1 MDGFDAALARYRA
14 FLAHDPITPLLRRS
28 LALLVP
34 GNIRVDT
41 VTADD
46 SLRCTT
52 DGAAVIVGGAAY
64 LLRADFDARH
74 WTAALRVLL
83 AREIQH
89 DSSSDRDVC
98 AAFAADAG
106 AYFHAHYALAPE
118 TGALLGHRILNILE
132 QARTDNILC
141 RRFPG
146 YLPLLRFVC
155 YAQLEAAEPGSA
167 LEALLCELE
176 AFALT
181 GIPCRDPALSTVRAE
196 VEAAILAPSAAACA
210 DIGRRILAA
219 LAPELARLCRIADAD
234 ALARIASQLVDYA
247 FSEADRAEA
256 FGDGCDSRLRLHSEA
271 QDAAHS
277 GPSADGEDADL
288 DKGDSAAGGSGDN
301 AERHGDMSG
310 SLASQEV
317 KPSGSAGT
325 DGRED
330 RGRSSSV
337 GRSGNHGQSGATAT
351 TSDTVS
357 AAQKAASG
365 GPESLREVLG
375 TGWGAHR
382 GFALSAAETDAMLAT
397 AAQALTRERALEQ
410 QLHVAT
416 PRAARLDAGER
427 QGLADR
433 YAGLTFTE
441 TYITPGD
448 GRLPPAFAERAKALH
463 RRLDKLLRQQRERSA
478 SQRTGALSQR
488 ELWKVPLDAKDVF
501 RRKAPPSKRETAFYL
516 LIDRSGSMG
525 AGIGDGN
532 SKLFTALATAAVLEE
547 ALKGIAY
554 TKIVAFDGGTN
565 AVEHCVIKDFD
576 QKEIGCRCIDAM
588 TQIAAGNGNKDGY
601 SIRAAAL
608 DLAKRTERRRI
619 LMVLS
624 DGLPSGYFSEAEA
637 IDDVRTAVQTAR
649 RRGLLVIP
657 IIYTARTD
665 ENVDAYRRMYEKSMI
680 FADSVGMLGEFER
693 LLMKLVR

>member
-14 FLAHDPITPLLRRS
+14 FLASEPIAPLLRRS

-34 GNIRVDT
+34 DNIRIDT
-41 VTADD
+41 VTPDD

-52 DGAAVIVGGAAY
+52 DGTSVTVGGAAY

-83 AREIQH
+83 ARELQH
-89 DSSSDRDVC
+89 DGSSDRDVC
-98 AAFAADAG
+98 AAVRAFSG
-106 AYFHAHYALAPE
+106 AYFHEHYALTPE
-118 TGALLGHRILNILE
+118 LGALLGQRILNILE

-155 YAQLEAAEPGSA
+155 YAQLDAAAPGSA
-167 LEALLCELE
+167 LEALLDELE

-181 GIPCRDPALSTVRAE
+181 GIPCRTPALSAVRAE

-210 DIGRRILAA
+210 DIGRRVLAA
-219 LAPELARLCRIADAD
+219 LAPELARLCRAADDD
-234 ALARIASQLVDYA
+234 ARARIASQCVDYA
-247 FSEADRAEA
+247 FSEAERAEA
-256 FGDGCDSRLRLHSEA
+256 LGDGCDSRLRLRDEA
-271 QDAAHS
+271 QDAARS
-277 GPSADGEDADL
+277 GPSADGEDTEL
-288 DKGDSAAGGSGDN
+288 DKGDSAGGGSGDN
-301 AERHGDMSG
+301 SERYGDMSG

-317 KPSGSAGT
+317 KSSGSAGT
-325 DGRED
+325 NGRED

-337 GRSGNHGQSGATAT
+337 GRSGNHGQSGASAT
-351 TSDTVS
+351 TSDGVS

-375 TGWGAHR
+375 TGWSAHR
-382 GFALSAAETDAMLAT
+382 GFASVAAP
-397 AAQALTRERALEQ
+397 
-410 QLHVAT
+410 H
-416 PRAARLDAGER
+416 AARLDAGER
-427 QGLADR
+427 QELAAR
-433 YAGLTFTE
+433 YTGLTFTE
-441 TYITPGD
+441 TYITPSG
-448 GRLPPAFAERAKALH
+448 GRLPPAFCERAKALH
-463 RRLDKLLRQQRERSA
+463 HRLDKLLRQQRERSA
-478 SQRTGALSQR
+478 GQRTGALSQR
-488 ELWKVPLDAKDVF
+488 ELWKIPLDAKDVF
-501 RRKAPPSKRETAFYL
+501 RRKAPPSQRETAFYL

-525 AGIGDGN
+525 SGVGGGQ
-532 SKLFTALATAAVLEE
+532 SKLFTALATAAILEE

-565 AVEHCVIKDFD
+565 AVQHCVIKDFD
-576 QKEIGCRCIDAM
+576 QKELGSRCIDAM

-608 DLAKRTERRRI
+608 DLAKRTERRKI
-619 LMVLS
+619 LVVLS

-637 IDDVRTAVQTAR
+637 IDDVRTAVQAAR

-665 ENVDAYRRMYEKSMI
+665 ENVDAYRRMYEKSVL

>member
-14 FLAHDPITPLLRRS
+14 FLATEPITPLLRRS

-52 DGAAVIVGGAAY
+52 DGTAVTVGGAEY

-89 DSSSDRDVC
+89 DSSSDQDVC

-132 QARTDNILC
+132 QSRTDNILC

-155 YAQLEAAEPGSA
+155 YAQLEAAAPGSA
-167 LEALLCELE
+167 LEALLDELE

-181 GIPCRDPALSTVRAE
+181 GIPCRTPALQSVCAQ
-196 VEAAILAPSAAACA
+196 VEAAILASSAAACA
-210 DIGRRILAA
+210 QHCRQTLTA
-219 LAPELARLCRIADAD
+219 LAPELARLCSNADAD
-234 ALARIASQLVDYA
+234 ALARIAAQLVDYA

-256 FGDGCDSRLRLHSEA
+256 FGDGCDSRLRLRSEA
-271 QDAAHS
+271 QDAARQ

-301 AERHGDMSG
+301 SERYGDMSG

-325 DGRED
+325 NGRED

-337 GRSGNHGQSGATAT
+337 GRSGNHGQSGASAT
-351 TSDTVS
+351 TSDGVS

-382 GFALSAAETDAMLAT
+382 GFALSAAETDAMLAA
-397 AAQALTRERALEQ
+397 AAQALEQ
-410 QLHVAT
+410 QLHVAG
-416 PRAARLDAGER
+416 PCAARLDAGER
-427 QGLADR
+427 QGLAER

-441 TYITPGD
+441 TYITPGG

-463 RRLDKLLRQQRERSA
+463 HRLDKLLRQQRERSA

-488 ELWKVPLDAKDVF
+488 ELWKIPLDAKDVF

-525 AGIGDGN
+525 AGIGGGN

-576 QKEIGCRCIDAM
+576 QKEIGSRCMDAM

-608 DLAKRTERRRI
+608 DLAKRTERRKI

-637 IDDVRTAVQTAR
+637 IDDVRTAVQAAR

>member
-46 SLRCTT
+46 RLRCTT
-52 DGAAVIVGGAAY
+52 DGTAVTVGGAEY
-64 LLRADFDARH
+64 LLRTDFDARH

-155 YAQLEAAEPGSA
+155 YAQLEAAAPGSA
-167 LEALLCELE
+167 LAALLDELE

-181 GIPCRDPALSTVRAE
+181 GIPCGTPALAAVRAE

-210 DIGRRILAA
+210 DIGRQILAA
-219 LAPELARLCRIADAD
+219 LAPELARLCGIADAD

-247 FSEADRAEA
+247 FSEGDRAEA
-256 FGDGCDSRLRLHSEA
+256 FGDGCDSRLR
-271 QDAAHS
+271 
-277 GPSADGEDADL
+277 
-288 DKGDSAAGGSGDN
+288 
-301 AERHGDMSG
+301 
-310 SLASQEV
+310 
-317 KPSGSAGT
+317 
-325 DGRED
+325 
-330 RGRSSSV
+330 
-337 GRSGNHGQSGATAT
+337 
-351 TSDTVS
+351 
-357 AAQKAASG
+357 
-365 GPESLREVLG
+365 LREVLG

-382 GFALSAAETDAMLAT
+382 GFALSAAETDAMLA
-397 AAQALTRERALEQ
+397 AAEKALTRERAIEQ
-410 QLHVAT
+410 RLHVSG

-427 QGLADR
+427 QGLAER

-441 TYITPGD
+441 TYITPGG

-463 RRLDKLLRQQRERSA
+463 HRLDKLLRQQRERSA

-488 ELWKVPLDAKDVF
+488 ELWKIPLDAKDVF

-525 AGIGDGN
+525 AGVGGGQ

-576 QKEIGCRCIDAM
+576 QKEIGSRCIDAM
-588 TQIAAGNGNKDGY
+588 EQIAAGNGNKDGY

-608 DLAKRTERRRI
+608 DLAKRTERRKI

-637 IDDVRTAVQTAR
+637 IDDVRTAVQAAR

>member
-1 MDGFDAALARYRA
+1 MIPSRRC
-14 FLAHDPITPLLRRS
+14 RRS

-52 DGAAVIVGGAAY
+52 DGAAVTVGGAEY

-155 YAQLEAAEPGSA
+155 YAQLEAVEPDSA

-176 AFALT
+176 TFALT
-181 GIPCRDPALSTVRAE
+181 GIPCRDPALSAVRAE

-210 DIGRRILAA
+210 DIGRRVLAA
-219 LAPELARLCRIADAD
+219 LAPELARLCSIADAD
-234 ALARIASQLVDYA
+234 VLARIASQLVDYA

-256 FGDGCDSRLRLHSEA
+256 FGDGCDSRLRLHSEE

-301 AERHGDMSG
+301 TERHGDMSG

-317 KPSGSAGT
+317 KVERFSRDQRQGGSRPVVQRRPQRQSRPERGDRHHVGRCLPRRKRPPAGRRACAKCLARAGART
-325 DGRED
+325 AALRSA
-330 RGRSSSV
+330 RPRRTPCSPRRRRRSRASARSSSSCMLRLRV
-337 GRSGNHGQSGATAT
+337 PPGSMP
-351 TSDTVS
+351 
-357 AAQKAASG
+357 ASG
-365 GPESLREVLG
+365 RA
-375 TGWGAHR
+375 W
-382 GFALSAAETDAMLAT
+382 
-397 AAQALTRERALEQ
+397 LT
-410 QLHVAT
+410 VT
-416 PRAARLDAGER
+416 P
-427 QGLADR
+427 
-433 YAGLTFTE
+433 
-441 TYITPGD
+441 
-448 GRLPPAFAERAKALH
+448 
-463 RRLDKLLRQQRERSA
+463 
-478 SQRTGALSQR
+478 
-488 ELWKVPLDAKDVF
+488 V
-501 RRKAPPSKRETAFYL
+501 
-516 LIDRSGSMG
+516 
-525 AGIGDGN
+525 
-532 SKLFTALATAAVLEE
+532 
-547 ALKGIAY
+547 
-554 TKIVAFDGGTN
+554 
-565 AVEHCVIKDFD
+565 
-576 QKEIGCRCIDAM
+576 
-588 TQIAAGNGNKDGY
+588 
-601 SIRAAAL
+601 
-608 DLAKRTERRRI
+608 
-619 LMVLS
+619 
-624 DGLPSGYFSEAEA
+624 
-637 IDDVRTAVQTAR
+637 
-649 RRGLLVIP
+649 
-657 IIYTARTD
+657 
-665 ENVDAYRRMYEKSMI
+665 
-680 FADSVGMLGEFER
+680 
-693 LLMKLVR
+693 

>member
-1 MDGFDAALARYRA
+1 
-14 FLAHDPITPLLRRS
+14 
-28 LALLVP
+28 
-34 GNIRVDT
+34 
-41 VTADD
+41 
-46 SLRCTT
+46 
-52 DGAAVIVGGAAY
+52 
-64 LLRADFDARH
+64 
-74 WTAALRVLL
+74 
-83 AREIQH
+83 
-89 DSSSDRDVC
+89 
-98 AAFAADAG
+98 
-106 AYFHAHYALAPE
+106 
-118 TGALLGHRILNILE
+118 
-132 QARTDNILC
+132 
-141 RRFPG
+141 
-146 YLPLLRFVC
+146 
-155 YAQLEAAEPGSA
+155 
-167 LEALLCELE
+167 
-176 AFALT
+176 
-181 GIPCRDPALSTVRAE
+181 
-196 VEAAILAPSAAACA
+196 
-210 DIGRRILAA
+210 
-219 LAPELARLCRIADAD
+219 
-234 ALARIASQLVDYA
+234 
-247 FSEADRAEA
+247 
-256 FGDGCDSRLRLHSEA
+256 
-271 QDAAHS
+271 
-277 GPSADGEDADL
+277 
-288 DKGDSAAGGSGDN
+288 
-301 AERHGDMSG
+301 MSG

-325 DGRED
+325 NGRED

-375 TGWGAHR
+375 TGWGAHC
-382 GFALSAAETDAMLAT
+382 GFALSVAETDAMLTT

-427 QGLADR
+427 QGLDDR
-433 YAGLTFTE
+433 YAGLTFME
-441 TYITPGD
+441 TYITPGS

-463 RRLDKLLRQQRERSA
+463 HRLDKLLRQQRERSA

-488 ELWKVPLDAKDVF
+488 ELWKIPLDAKDVF

-525 AGIGDGN
+525 AGIGDGT

-576 QKEIGCRCIDAM
+576 QKEIGSRCIDAM
-588 TQIAAGNGNKDGY
+588 GQIAAGNGNKDGY

-608 DLAKRTERRRI
+608 DLAKRTERRKI

-637 IDDVRTAVQTAR
+637 IDDVRTAVQAAR

-665 ENVDAYRRMYEKSMI
+665 ENVDAYHRMYEKSMI

>member
-34 GNIRVDT
+34 DNIRIDT
-41 VTADD
+41 VTPDD

-52 DGAAVIVGGAAY
+52 DGTAVTVGGAEY
-64 LLRADFDARH
+64 LLRTDFDARH

-98 AAFAADAG
+98 AAFAAEAG

-155 YAQLEAAEPGSA
+155 YAQLDAAAPGSA
-167 LEALLCELE
+167 
-176 AFALT
+176 
-181 GIPCRDPALSTVRAE
+181 
-196 VEAAILAPSAAACA
+196 
-210 DIGRRILAA
+210 LAA
-219 LAPELARLCRIADAD
+219 LAPELARLCGIADAD

-247 FSEADRAEA
+247 FSEGDRAEA
-256 FGDGCDSRLRLHSEA
+256 FGDGCDSRLRLRSEA
-271 QDAAHS
+271 QDAARQ

-288 DKGDSAAGGSGDN
+288 DKGDSTAGGSGDN
-301 AERHGDMSG
+301 SERHGDMSG
-310 SLASQEV
+310 SLASQEA

-325 DGRED
+325 NGRED

-375 TGWGAHR
+375 TGWGVHR
-382 GFALSAAETDAMLAT
+382 GFALSAAETDAMLA
-397 AAQALTRERALEQ
+397 AAEKALTRERALEQ
-410 QLHVAT
+410 QLHVSG

-427 QGLADR
+427 QGLAER

-441 TYITPGD
+441 TYITPGG

-463 RRLDKLLRQQRERSA
+463 HRLDKLLRQQRERSA

-488 ELWKVPLDAKDVF
+488 ELWKIPLDAKDVF
-501 RRKAPPSKRETAFYL
+501 RRKAPPSKRETAFFL

-525 AGIGDGN
+525 AGVGGGQ

-576 QKEIGCRCIDAM
+576 QKEIGSRCIDAM
-588 TQIAAGNGNKDGY
+588 EQIAAGNGNKDGY

-608 DLAKRTERRRI
+608 DLAKRTERRKI

-637 IDDVRTAVQTAR
+637 IDDVRTAVQAAR

>member
-46 SLRCTT
+46 RLRCTT
-52 DGAAVIVGGAAY
+52 DGTAVTVGGAEY
-64 LLRADFDARH
+64 LLRTDFDARH

-155 YAQLEAAEPGSA
+155 YAQLEAAAPGSA
-167 LEALLCELE
+167 
-176 AFALT
+176 
-181 GIPCRDPALSTVRAE
+181 
-196 VEAAILAPSAAACA
+196 
-210 DIGRRILAA
+210 LAA
-219 LAPELARLCRIADAD
+219 LAPELARLCSIADAD
-234 ALARIASQLVDYA
+234 ALARIAAQLVDYA
-247 FSEADRAEA
+247 FSEGDRAEA
-256 FGDGCDSRLRLHSEA
+256 FGDGCDSRLRLRSEA
-271 QDAAHS
+271 QDAARQ
-277 GPSADGEDADL
+277 GPSADGEDAEL
-288 DKGDSAAGGSGDN
+288 DKGNSAGGGSGDN
-301 AERHGDMSG
+301 SERYGDMSG

-325 DGRED
+325 NGRED

-382 GFALSAAETDAMLAT
+382 GFALSAAETDAMLA
-397 AAQALTRERALEQ
+397 AAEKALTRERALEQ
-410 QLHVAT
+410 QLHVSG

-427 QGLADR
+427 QGLAER

-441 TYITPGD
+441 TYITPGG

-463 RRLDKLLRQQRERSA
+463 HRLDKLLRQQRERSA

-488 ELWKVPLDAKDVF
+488 ELWKIPLDAKDVF

-525 AGIGDGN
+525 AGIGDGT

-576 QKEIGCRCIDAM
+576 QKEIGSRCIDAM
-588 TQIAAGNGNKDGY
+588 EQIAAGNGNKDGY

-608 DLAKRTERRRI
+608 DLAKRTERRKI

-637 IDDVRTAVQTAR
+637 IDDVRTAVQAAR

-680 FADSVGMLGEFER
+680 FADSVGMLGEFEH

>member
-14 FLAHDPITPLLRRS
+14 FLASEPIAPLLRRS

-34 GNIRVDT
+34 DNIRIDT
-41 VTADD
+41 VTPDD

-52 DGAAVIVGGAAY
+52 DGTSVTVGGAAY

-83 AREIQH
+83 ARELQH
-89 DSSSDRDVC
+89 DGSSDRDVC
-98 AAFAADAG
+98 AAVRAFSG
-106 AYFHAHYALAPE
+106 AYFHEHYALAPE
-118 TGALLGHRILNILE
+118 LGALLGQRVLNILE

-155 YAQLEAAEPGSA
+155 YAQLDAAAPGSA
-167 LEALLCELE
+167 LEALLDELE

-181 GIPCRDPALSTVRAE
+181 GIPCRTPALQSVCAQ

-210 DIGRRILAA
+210 QHCRQTLTT
-219 LAPELARLCRIADAD
+219 LAPELARLCR
-234 ALARIASQLVDYA
+234 
-247 FSEADRAEA
+247 
-256 FGDGCDSRLRLHSEA
+256 EA
-271 QDAAHS
+271 QDAARS
-277 GPSADGEDADL
+277 GPSADGEDTEL
-288 DKGDSAAGGSGDN
+288 DKGDSAGGGSGDN
-301 AERHGDMSG
+301 SERYGDMSG
-310 SLASQEV
+310 SLASQEI
-317 KPSGSAGT
+317 KSSGSAGT
-325 DGRED
+325 NGRED

-337 GRSGNHGQSGATAT
+337 GRSGNRGQSGASAT
-351 TSDTVS
+351 TSDGVS

-375 TGWGAHR
+375 TGWSAHR
-382 GFALSAAETDAMLAT
+382 GFALSAAELDAMLSN
-397 AAQALTRERALEQ
+397 AAQELTREREVERRLS
-410 QLHVAT
+410 VAA
-416 PRAARLDAGER
+416 PHAARLDAGER
-427 QGLADR
+427 QELAAR
-433 YAGLTFTE
+433 YTGLTFTE
-441 TYITPGD
+441 TYITPSG
-448 GRLPPAFAERAKALH
+448 GRLPPAFSERAKALH
-463 RRLDKLLRQQRERSA
+463 HRLDKLLRQQRERSA
-478 SQRTGALSQR
+478 GQRTGALSQR
-488 ELWKVPLDAKDVF
+488 ELWKIPLDAKDVF
-501 RRKAPPSKRETAFYL
+501 RRKAPPSQRETAFYL

-525 AGIGDGN
+525 SGVGGGQ
-532 SKLFTALATAAVLEE
+532 SKLFTALATAAILEE

-576 QKEIGCRCIDAM
+576 QKEIGNRCIDAM
-588 TQIAAGNGNKDGY
+588 GQIAAGNGNKDGY

-608 DLAKRTERRRI
+608 DLAKRTERRKI
-619 LMVLS
+619 LVGLS

-637 IDDVRTAVQTAR
+637 IDDVRTAVQAAR

-665 ENVDAYRRMYEKSMI
+665 ENVDAYRRMYEKSI
-680 FADSVGMLGEFER
+680 LFADSVGMLGEFER

>member
-1 MDGFDAALARYRA
+1 MDGSDTALTRYRA
-14 FLAHDPITPLLRRS
+14 FLAGEPITPLLRRS

-34 GNIRVDT
+34 GNIRIDT

-52 DGAAVIVGGAAY
+52 DGTAVTVGGAAY

-98 AAFAADAG
+98 AAFAADTG
-106 AYFHAHYALAPE
+106 AYFHEHFDLASE
-118 TGALLGHRILNILE
+118 IGAMLGHRILNILE

-155 YAQLEAAEPGSA
+155 YAQLDAFSPGSA
-167 LEALLCELE
+167 LEALLCALE

-181 GIPCRDPALSTVRAE
+181 GIPGRDAALTAVRAE

-210 DIGRRILAA
+210 DICRQILTA
-219 LAPELARLCRIADAD
+219 LAPELARLCRTADKD
-234 ALARIASQLVDYA
+234 AFARIAAQLVDYA
-247 FSEADRAEA
+247 FSDAERAEA

-271 QDAAHS
+271 QDAGRS
-277 GPSADGEDADL
+277 GRSADGEDADL

-301 AERHGDMSG
+301 TERHGDMSG

-325 DGRED
+325 NGRED

-382 GFALSAAETDAMLAT
+382 GFALSAAETDAMLAA
-397 AAQALTRERALEQ
+397 AAQELTRERTLEQ
-410 QLHVAT
+410 RLHVSA

-427 QGLADR
+427 QSLADR

-441 TYITPGD
+441 TYITPG
-448 GRLPPAFAERAKALH
+448 GERLPPAFAERAKALH
-463 RRLDKLLRQQRERSA
+463 HRLDKLLRQQRERSA

-488 ELWKVPLDAKDVF
+488 ELWKIPLDAKDVF

-525 AGIGDGN
+525 AGIGGGN

-576 QKEIGCRCIDAM
+576 QKERGNRCMDAM
-588 TQIAAGNGNKDGY
+588 GQIAAGNGNKDGY

-608 DLAKRTERRRI
+608 DLAKRTERRKV
-619 LMVLS
+619 LLVLS

-637 IDDVRTAVQTAR
+637 IDDVRTAVQAAR

-680 FADSVGMLGEFER
+680 FADSVSILGEFER
-693 LLMKLVR
+693 LLMKLLR

>member
-52 DGAAVIVGGAAY
+52 DGTAVTVGGAEY
-64 LLRADFDARH
+64 LLRTDFDARH

-155 YAQLEAAEPGSA
+155 YAQLEAAAPGSA
-167 LEALLCELE
+167 LAALLDELE

-181 GIPCRDPALSTVRAE
+181 GIPCGTPALAAVRAE

-210 DIGRRILAA
+210 DIGRQILAA
-219 LAPELARLCRIADAD
+219 LAPELARLCGIADAD

-247 FSEADRAEA
+247 FSA
-256 FGDGCDSRLRLHSEA
+256 G
-271 QDAAHS
+271 
-277 GPSADGEDADL
+277 
-288 DKGDSAAGGSGDN
+288 GGSGDN
-301 AERHGDMSG
+301 SERHGDMSG

-325 DGRED
+325 NGRED

-382 GFALSAAETDAMLAT
+382 GFALSAAETDAMLAA

-410 QLHVAT
+410 QLHVAG

-427 QGLADR
+427 QGLAER

-441 TYITPGD
+441 TYITPGG

-463 RRLDKLLRQQRERSA
+463 HRLDKLLRQQRERSA

-488 ELWKVPLDAKDVF
+488 ELWKIPLDAKDVF

-525 AGIGDGN
+525 AGIGDGT

-576 QKEIGCRCIDAM
+576 QKEIGSRCIDAM
-588 TQIAAGNGNKDGY
+588 EQIAAGNGNKDGY

-608 DLAKRTERRRI
+608 DLAKRTERRKI

-637 IDDVRTAVQTAR
+637 IDDVRTAVQAAR

-680 FADSVGMLGEFER
+680 FADSVGMLGEFEH

>member
-1 MDGFDAALARYRA
+1 
-14 FLAHDPITPLLRRS
+14 
-28 LALLVP
+28 
-34 GNIRVDT
+34 
-41 VTADD
+41 
-46 SLRCTT
+46 
-52 DGAAVIVGGAAY
+52 
-64 LLRADFDARH
+64 
-74 WTAALRVLL
+74 
-83 AREIQH
+83 
-89 DSSSDRDVC
+89 
-98 AAFAADAG
+98 
-106 AYFHAHYALAPE
+106 
-118 TGALLGHRILNILE
+118 
-132 QARTDNILC
+132 
-141 RRFPG
+141 
-146 YLPLLRFVC
+146 
-155 YAQLEAAEPGSA
+155 
-167 LEALLCELE
+167 
-176 AFALT
+176 
-181 GIPCRDPALSTVRAE
+181 
-196 VEAAILAPSAAACA
+196 
-210 DIGRRILAA
+210 
-219 LAPELARLCRIADAD
+219 
-234 ALARIASQLVDYA
+234 
-247 FSEADRAEA
+247 
-256 FGDGCDSRLRLHSEA
+256 
-271 QDAAHS
+271 
-277 GPSADGEDADL
+277 
-288 DKGDSAAGGSGDN
+288 
-301 AERHGDMSG
+301 MSG

-317 KPSGSAGT
+317 KSSGSAGT
-325 DGRED
+325 NGRED

-463 RRLDKLLRQQRERSA
+463 HRLDKLLRQQRERSA

-608 DLAKRTERRRI
+608 DLAKRTEHRKI

-637 IDDVRTAVQTAR
+637 IDDVRTAVQAAR

-693 LLMKLVR
+693 LLMKLVC

>member
-14 FLAHDPITPLLRRS
+14 FLASEPIAPLLRRS
-28 LALLVP
+28 LTLLVP
-34 GNIRVDT
+34 DNIRIDT
-41 VTADD
+41 VTPDD

-52 DGAAVIVGGAAY
+52 DGTSVTVGGAAY
-64 LLRADFDARH
+64 LLRADFDDRH

-83 AREIQH
+83 ARELQH
-89 DSSSDRDVC
+89 DGSSDRDVC
-98 AAFAADAG
+98 AAVRAFSG
-106 AYFHAHYALAPE
+106 AYFHEHYALTPE
-118 TGALLGHRILNILE
+118 LGALLGQRLLNILE

-155 YAQLEAAEPGSA
+155 YAQLDAAAPGSA
-167 LEALLCELE
+167 LEALLDELE

-181 GIPCRDPALSTVRAE
+181 GIPCRTPALQSVCAQ

-210 DIGRRILAA
+210 RHCRQTLTT
-219 LAPELARLCRIADAD
+219 LAPVLARLCREADDD
-234 ALARIASQLVDYA
+234 ACARIASQCVDYA
-247 FSEADRAEA
+247 FSEAERAEA
-256 FGDGCDSRLRLHSEA
+256 LGDGCDSRLRLRGEA

-288 DKGDSAAGGSGDN
+288 DKGDSAGGGSGDN
-301 AERHGDMSG
+301 SERYGDMSG

-317 KPSGSAGT
+317 KSSGSAGT
-325 DGRED
+325 NGRED

-337 GRSGNHGQSGATAT
+337 GRSGNHGQSGASAT
-351 TSDTVS
+351 TSDGVS

-375 TGWGAHR
+375 TGWSAHR
-382 GFALSAAETDAMLAT
+382 GFALSAAELDTMLSN
-397 AAQALTRERALEQ
+397 AAQEL
-410 QLHVAT
+410 
-416 PRAARLDAGER
+416 AA
-427 QGLADR
+427 R

-441 TYITPGD
+441 TYITPSG
-448 GRLPPAFAERAKALH
+448 GRLPPEFSERAKALH
-463 RRLDKLLRQQRERSA
+463 HRLDKLLRQQRERSA
-478 SQRTGALSQR
+478 GQRTGALSQR
-488 ELWKVPLDAKDVF
+488 ELWKIPLDAKDVF
-501 RRKAPPSKRETAFYL
+501 RRKAPPSQRETAFYL

-525 AGIGDGN
+525 SGVGGGQ
-532 SKLFTALATAAVLEE
+532 SKLFTALATAAIMEE

-576 QKEIGCRCIDAM
+576 QKEIGSRCIDAM
-588 TQIAAGNGNKDGY
+588 GQIAAGNGNKDGY

-608 DLAKRTERRRI
+608 DLAKRTERRKI
-619 LMVLS
+619 LVVLS

-637 IDDVRTAVQTAR
+637 IDDVRTAVQAAR

-665 ENVDAYRRMYEKSMI
+665 ENVDAYRRMYEKSI
-680 FADSVGMLGEFER
+680 LFADSVGMLGEFER

>member
-14 FLAHDPITPLLRRS
+14 FLAAEPITPLLRRS

-52 DGAAVIVGGAAY
+52 DGTAVTVGGAEY

-118 TGALLGHRILNILE
+118 TGALLGQRILNILE

-155 YAQLEAAEPGSA
+155 YAQLEAAAPGSA

-181 GIPCRDPALSTVRAE
+181 GIPYRDPALSAVRAE
-196 VEAAILAPSAAACA
+196 VEAAILASSAAACA
-210 DIGRRILAA
+210 EIGRRVLTA
-219 LAPELARLCRIADAD
+219 LAPELARLCSNADAD
-234 ALARIASQLVDYA
+234 ALARIAAQLVDYA
-247 FSEADRAEA
+247 FSEA
-256 FGDGCDSRLRLHSEA
+256 
-271 QDAAHS
+271 QDAARQ

-288 DKGDSAAGGSGDN
+288 DKGDSAGGGSGDN
-301 AERHGDMSG
+301 SERHGDMSG

-325 DGRED
+325 NGRED

-410 QLHVAT
+410 QLHVAG
-416 PRAARLDAGER
+416 PCAARLDAGER
-427 QGLADR
+427 QGLAER

-441 TYITPGD
+441 TYITPGG
-448 GRLPPAFAERAKALH
+448 GRLPPAFAERAKTLH
-463 RRLDKLLRQQRERSA
+463 HRLDKLLRQQRERSA

-488 ELWKVPLDAKDVF
+488 ELWKIPLDAKDVF

-525 AGIGDGN
+525 AGIGGGN

-576 QKEIGCRCIDAM
+576 QKEIGSRCMDAM

-608 DLAKRTERRRI
+608 DLAKRTERRKI

-637 IDDVRTAVQTAR
+637 IDDVRTAVQAAR

-680 FADSVGMLGEFER
+680 FADSVGMLGEFEH

>member
-1 MDGFDAALARYRA
+1 M
-14 FLAHDPITPLLRRS
+14 
-28 LALLVP
+28 
-34 GNIRVDT
+34 
-41 VTADD
+41 
-46 SLRCTT
+46 
-52 DGAAVIVGGAAY
+52 
-64 LLRADFDARH
+64 
-74 WTAALRVLL
+74 
-83 AREIQH
+83 
-89 DSSSDRDVC
+89 
-98 AAFAADAG
+98 
-106 AYFHAHYALAPE
+106 
-118 TGALLGHRILNILE
+118 
-132 QARTDNILC
+132 
-141 RRFPG
+141 
-146 YLPLLRFVC
+146 
-155 YAQLEAAEPGSA
+155 
-167 LEALLCELE
+167 
-176 AFALT
+176 
-181 GIPCRDPALSTVRAE
+181 
-196 VEAAILAPSAAACA
+196 
-210 DIGRRILAA
+210 
-219 LAPELARLCRIADAD
+219 
-234 ALARIASQLVDYA
+234 DYA

-256 FGDGCDSRLRLHSEA
+256 FGDGCDSRLRLHSEE

-325 DGRED
+325 NGRED

-382 GFALSAAETDAMLAT
+382 GFALSAAETDAMLTT

-441 TYITPGD
+441 TYITPGS

-463 RRLDKLLRQQRERSA
+463 HRLDKLLRQQRERSA

-488 ELWKVPLDAKDVF
+488 ELWKIPLDAKDVF

-525 AGIGDGN
+525 AGIGDGT

-565 AVEHCVIKDFD
+565 AVEHCVIKDFG
-576 QKEIGCRCIDAM
+576 QKEIGSRCIDAM
-588 TQIAAGNGNKDGY
+588 GQIAAGNGNKDGY

-608 DLAKRTERRRI
+608 DLAKRTERRKI

-637 IDDVRTAVQTAR
+637 IDDVRTAVQAAR

>member
-1 MDGFDAALARYRA
+1 MKR
-14 FLAHDPITPLLRRS
+14 FLVLLPL
-28 LALLVP
+28 LALLSGCGSNSNRRVELNENTGQLLP
-34 GNIRVDT
+34 VSALAMDTHKRGYTMTVESIRQ
-41 VTADD
+41 D
-46 SLRCTT
+46 SLNGDAAPAYFTVEGETFDELFQRADELLASRLYLSHAQAVVVSPSIAQNALPALVDCLLGRPDARLTLRIAVAR
-52 DGAAVIVGGAAY
+52 GAAPDEV
-64 LLRADFDARH
+64 LRADAVVEGIPGVAL
-74 WTAALRVLL
+74 AALL
-83 AREIQH
+83 
-89 DSSSDRDVC
+89 D
-98 AAFAADAG
+98 
-106 AYFHAHYALAPE
+106 
-118 TGALLGHRILNILE
+118 
-132 QARTDNILC
+132 
-141 RRFPG
+141 
-146 YLPLLRFVC
+146 
-155 YAQLEAAEPGSA
+155 
-167 LEALLCELE
+167 ELE

-181 GIPCRDPALSTVRAE
+181 GIPCGTPALAAVRAE

-210 DIGRRILAA
+210 DIGRQILAA
-219 LAPELARLCRIADAD
+219 LAPELARLCRITDAD
-234 ALARIASQLVDYA
+234 ALTRIAAQLVDYA

-271 QDAAHS
+271 QDAARS
-277 GPSADGEDADL
+277 GPSADGEDTEL
-288 DKGDSAAGGSGDN
+288 DKGDSAGGGSGDN
-301 AERHGDMSG
+301 SERYGDMNG

-317 KPSGSAGT
+317 KSSGSAGT
-325 DGRED
+325 NGRED

-397 AAQALTRERALEQ
+397 AAQALTRERTLEQ

-441 TYITPGD
+441 TYITPGG

-463 RRLDKLLRQQRERSA
+463 HRLDKLLRQQRERSA

-488 ELWKVPLDAKDVF
+488 ELWKIPLDAKDVF

-525 AGIGDGN
+525 AGIGDGT

-576 QKEIGCRCIDAM
+576 QKEIGSRCIDAM
-588 TQIAAGNGNKDGY
+588 EQIAAGNGNKDGY

-608 DLAKRTERRRI
+608 DLAKRTERRKI

-637 IDDVRTAVQTAR
+637 IDDVRTAVQAAR

>member
-1 MDGFDAALARYRA
+1 MGGFDAALARYRA
-14 FLAHDPITPLLRRS
+14 FLAAEPITPLLRRS

-52 DGAAVIVGGAAY
+52 DGTAVTVGGAEY

-118 TGALLGHRILNILE
+118 TGALLGQRILNILE

-155 YAQLEAAEPGSA
+155 YAQLEAAAPGSA

-181 GIPCRDPALSTVRAE
+181 GIPYRDPALSAVRAE

-210 DIGRRILAA
+210 EIGRRILTA
-219 LAPELARLCRIADAD
+219 LAPELARLCSNADAD
-234 ALARIASQLVDYA
+234 VLARIAAQLVDYA

-271 QDAAHS
+271 QDAARQ

-301 AERHGDMSG
+301 SERYGDMSG

-317 KPSGSAGT
+317 KSSGSAGT
-325 DGRED
+325 NGRED

-351 TSDTVS
+351 TSGTVS

-382 GFALSAAETDAMLAT
+382 GFALSAAETDAMLAA
-397 AAQALTRERALEQ
+397 AAQALEQ
-410 QLHVAT
+410 QLHVAG
-416 PRAARLDAGER
+416 PCAARLDAGER
-427 QGLADR
+427 QGLAER

-441 TYITPGD
+441 TYITPGG

-463 RRLDKLLRQQRERSA
+463 HRLDKLLRQQRERSA

-488 ELWKVPLDAKDVF
+488 ELWKIPLDAKDVF

-525 AGIGDGN
+525 AGIGGGN

-576 QKEIGCRCIDAM
+576 QKEIGSRCMDAM

-608 DLAKRTERRRI
+608 DLAKRTERRKI

-637 IDDVRTAVQTAR
+637 IDDVRTAVQAAR

>member
-1 MDGFDAALARYRA
+1 MSWRLLRSCGTPALAA
-14 FLAHDPITPLLRRS
+14 
-28 LALLVP
+28 
-34 GNIRVDT
+34 
-41 VTADD
+41 
-46 SLRCTT
+46 
-52 DGAAVIVGGAAY
+52 
-64 LLRADFDARH
+64 
-74 WTAALRVLL
+74 
-83 AREIQH
+83 
-89 DSSSDRDVC
+89 
-98 AAFAADAG
+98 
-106 AYFHAHYALAPE
+106 
-118 TGALLGHRILNILE
+118 
-132 QARTDNILC
+132 
-141 RRFPG
+141 
-146 YLPLLRFVC
+146 
-155 YAQLEAAEPGSA
+155 
-167 LEALLCELE
+167 
-176 AFALT
+176 
-181 GIPCRDPALSTVRAE
+181 VRAE

-210 DIGRRILAA
+210 DIGRQILAA
-219 LAPELARLCRIADAD
+219 LAPELARLCGIADAD

-247 FSEADRAEA
+247 FSEGDRAEA
-256 FGDGCDSRLRLHSEA
+256 FGDGCDSRLRLRSEA
-271 QDAAHS
+271 QDAARQ

-288 DKGDSAAGGSGDN
+288 EKGDSAAGGSGDN
-301 AERHGDMSG
+301 SERHGDMSG

-317 KPSGSAGT
+317 KSSGSAGT
-325 DGRED
+325 NGRED

-382 GFALSAAETDAMLAT
+382 GFALSAAETDAMLA
-397 AAQALTRERALEQ
+397 AAEKALTRERAIEQ
-410 QLHVAT
+410 QLHVSG

-427 QGLADR
+427 QGLAER

-441 TYITPGD
+441 TYITPGG

-463 RRLDKLLRQQRERSA
+463 HRLDKLLRQQRERSA

-488 ELWKVPLDAKDVF
+488 ELWKIPLDAKDVF

-525 AGIGDGN
+525 AGIVDGT

-576 QKEIGCRCIDAM
+576 QKEIGSRCIDAM
-588 TQIAAGNGNKDGY
+588 EQIAAGNGNKDGY

-608 DLAKRTERRRI
+608 DLAKRTERRKI

-637 IDDVRTAVQTAR
+637 IDDVRTAVQATR

>member
-14 FLAHDPITPLLRRS
+14 FLAAEPITPLLRRS

-34 GNIRVDT
+34 GNLRVDT

-52 DGAAVIVGGAAY
+52 DGTAVTVGGAEY

-118 TGALLGHRILNILE
+118 IGALLGHRILNILE
-132 QARTDNILC
+132 QSRTDNILC

-146 YLPLLRFVC
+146 YLPLLRFMC
-155 YAQLEAAEPGSA
+155 YAQLEAAAPGSA

-181 GIPCRDPALSTVRAE
+181 GIPYRDPALSAVRAE

-210 DIGRRILAA
+210 EIGRRILTA
-219 LAPELARLCRIADAD
+219 LAPELARLCSNADAD
-234 ALARIASQLVDYA
+234 VLARIAAQLVDYA
-247 FSEADRAEA
+247 FSEA
-256 FGDGCDSRLRLHSEA
+256 
-271 QDAAHS
+271 QDAARQ

-301 AERHGDMSG
+301 SERYGDMSG

-317 KPSGSAGT
+317 KSSGSAGT
-325 DGRED
+325 NGRED

-382 GFALSAAETDAMLAT
+382 GFALSAAETDAMLAA

-410 QLHVAT
+410 QLHVAG
-416 PRAARLDAGER
+416 PCAARLDAGER
-427 QGLADR
+427 QGLAER

-441 TYITPGD
+441 TYITPGG

-463 RRLDKLLRQQRERSA
+463 HRLDKLLRQQRERSA

-488 ELWKVPLDAKDVF
+488 ELWKIPLDAKDVF

-525 AGIGDGN
+525 AGIGGGN

-576 QKEIGCRCIDAM
+576 QKEIGSRCIDAM

-608 DLAKRTERRRI
+608 DLAKRTERRKI

-637 IDDVRTAVQTAR
+637 IDDVRTAVQAAR

>member
-14 FLAHDPITPLLRRS
+14 FLASEPIAPLLRRS

-34 GNIRVDT
+34 DNIRIDM
-41 VTADD
+41 VTPDD

-52 DGAAVIVGGAAY
+52 DGTSVTVGGAAY

-74 WTAALRVLL
+74 WMAALRVLL
-83 AREIQH
+83 ARELQH
-89 DSSSDRDVC
+89 DGSSDRDVC
-98 AAFAADAG
+98 AAVRAFSG
-106 AYFHAHYALAPE
+106 AYFHEHYALAPE
-118 TGALLGHRILNILE
+118 LGALLGQRILNILE

-155 YAQLEAAEPGSA
+155 YAQLDAAAPGSA
-167 LEALLCELE
+167 LEALLDELE

-181 GIPCRDPALSTVRAE
+181 GIPCRTPALQSVRAQ

-210 DIGRRILAA
+210 QHCRQTLTT
-219 LAPELARLCRIADAD
+219 LAPELARLCSTADDD
-234 ALARIASQLVDYA
+234 ARARIVSQCVDYA
-247 FSEADRAEA
+247 FSEAERAEA
-256 FGDGCDSRLRLHSEA
+256 LGDGCDSRLRLRSEA
-271 QDAAHS
+271 QDAARS
-277 GPSADGEDADL
+277 GPSADGEDTEL
-288 DKGDSAAGGSGDN
+288 DKGDSAGGGSGDN
-301 AERHGDMSG
+301 SERYGDMSG

-317 KPSGSAGT
+317 KSSGSAGT
-325 DGRED
+325 NGRED

-337 GRSGNHGQSGATAT
+337 GRSGNHGQSGASAT
-351 TSDTVS
+351 TSDGVS

-375 TGWGAHR
+375 TGWSAHR
-382 GFALSAAETDAMLAT
+382 GFALSTAELDAMLSN
-397 AAQALTRERALEQ
+397 AAQELTREREIERQEL
-410 QLHVAT
+410 
-416 PRAARLDAGER
+416 AAR
-427 QGLADR
+427 
-433 YAGLTFTE
+433 YTGLTFTE
-441 TYITPGD
+441 TYITPSG
-448 GRLPPAFAERAKALH
+448 GRLPPAFSERAKALH
-463 RRLDKLLRQQRERSA
+463 HRLDKLLRQQRERSA
-478 SQRTGALSQR
+478 GQRTGALSQR

-501 RRKAPPSKRETAFYL
+501 RRKAPPSQRETAFYL

-525 AGIGDGN
+525 SGVGGGQ
-532 SKLFTALATAAVLEE
+532 SKLFTALATAAIMEE

-576 QKEIGCRCIDAM
+576 QKEIGSRCIDAM

-608 DLAKRTERRRI
+608 DLAKRAERRKI
-619 LMVLS
+619 LVVLS

-637 IDDVRTAVQTAR
+637 IDDVRTAVQAAR

-665 ENVDAYRRMYEKSMI
+665 ENVDAYRRMYEKSI
-680 FADSVGMLGEFER
+680 LFADSVGMLGEFER

>member
-1 MDGFDAALARYRA
+1 MGGFDAALARYRA
-14 FLAHDPITPLLRRS
+14 FLAAEPITPLLRRS

-52 DGAAVIVGGAAY
+52 DGTAVTVGGAEY

-118 TGALLGHRILNILE
+118 TGALLGQRILNILE

-155 YAQLEAAEPGSA
+155 YAQLEAAAPGSA

-181 GIPCRDPALSTVRAE
+181 GIPYRDPALSAVRAE

-210 DIGRRILAA
+210 EIGRRILTA
-219 LAPELARLCRIADAD
+219 LAPELARLCSNADAD
-234 ALARIASQLVDYA
+234 VLARIAAQLVDYA

-271 QDAAHS
+271 QDAARQ

-301 AERHGDMSG
+301 SERYGDMSG

-317 KPSGSAGT
+317 KSSGSAGT
-325 DGRED
+325 NGRED

-382 GFALSAAETDAMLAT
+382 GFALSAAETDAMLAA
-397 AAQALTRERALEQ
+397 AAQALEQ
-410 QLHVAT
+410 QLHVAG
-416 PRAARLDAGER
+416 PCAARLDAGER
-427 QGLADR
+427 QGLAER

-441 TYITPGD
+441 TYITPGG

-463 RRLDKLLRQQRERSA
+463 HRLDKLLRQQRERSA

-488 ELWKVPLDAKDVF
+488 ELWKIPLDAKDVF

-525 AGIGDGN
+525 AGIGGGN

-576 QKEIGCRCIDAM
+576 QKEIGSRCMDAM

-608 DLAKRTERRRI
+608 DLAKRTERRKI

-637 IDDVRTAVQTAR
+637 IDDVRTAVQAAR

>member
-46 SLRCTT
+46 RLRCTT
-52 DGAAVIVGGAAY
+52 DGTAVTVGGAEY
-64 LLRADFDARH
+64 LLRTDFDARH

-155 YAQLEAAEPGSA
+155 YAQLEAAAPGSA
-167 LEALLCELE
+167 LAALLDELE

-181 GIPCRDPALSTVRAE
+181 GIPCGTPALAAVRAE

-210 DIGRRILAA
+210 DIGRQILAA
-219 LAPELARLCRIADAD
+219 LAPELARLCGIADAD

-247 FSEADRAEA
+247 FSEGDRAEA
-256 FGDGCDSRLRLHSEA
+256 FGDGCDSRLRLRSEA
-271 QDAAHS
+271 QDAARQ

-301 AERHGDMSG
+301 SERHGDMSG

-325 DGRED
+325 NGRED

-382 GFALSAAETDAMLAT
+382 GFALSAAETDAMLA
-397 AAQALTRERALEQ
+397 AAEKALTRERAIEQ
-410 QLHVAT
+410 QLHVSG
-416 PRAARLDAGER
+416 PRAARLDAG
-427 QGLADR
+427 GA
-433 YAGLTFTE
+433 AGAGRAVCRPDV
-441 TYITPGD
+441 YGD
-448 GRLPPAFAERAKALH
+448 VYHAGWRAAAARICRAGKGAAPPARQTPAPAARTQRQPAH
-463 RRLDKLLRQQRERSA
+463 RRALAARAVEDPARCQGRFSPQSTAVQARDGVLPAHRPQRQH
-478 SQRTGALSQR
+478 G
-488 ELWKVPLDAKDVF
+488 
-501 RRKAPPSKRETAFYL
+501 RRYRRRD
-516 LIDRSGSMG
+516 I
-525 AGIGDGN
+525 
-532 SKLFTALATAAVLEE
+532 KLFTALATAAVLEE

-576 QKEIGCRCIDAM
+576 QKEIGSRCIDAM
-588 TQIAAGNGNKDGY
+588 EQIAAGNGNKDGY

-608 DLAKRTERRRI
+608 DLAKRTERRKI

-637 IDDVRTAVQTAR
+637 IDDVRTAVQAAR